1 MRSYWTRGGPKSMK
15 ILFFEIQSK
24 GRRPC
29 VDGGK
34 VWSYT
39 AVSQGLPGAA
49 KSYQKPTEAGST
61 LPYSIWR
68 QSSPANTLILDFWPP
83 EL

>member
-1 MRSYWTRGGPKSMK
+1 MK